1 VFESQKSGYFS
12 ANSMCQLSLDIYMAG
27 ELKDASSHSGRKT
40 YISITQRC
48 YIEENAEQL
57 STVIERP

>member
-1 VFESQKSGYFS
+1 
-12 ANSMCQLSLDIYMAG
+12 MCQLSLDIYMAG